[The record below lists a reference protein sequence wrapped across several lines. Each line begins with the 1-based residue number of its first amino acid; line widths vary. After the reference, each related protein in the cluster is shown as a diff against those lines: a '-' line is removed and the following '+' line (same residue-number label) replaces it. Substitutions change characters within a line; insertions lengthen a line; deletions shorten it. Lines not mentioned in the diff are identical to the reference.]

1 MLICYGLKKNQFM
14 HVLRFDEAKLP
25 TVKFCA
31 LFVFLIHCSL
41 EKILKL
47 IFFVISFCLY

>member
-41 EKILKL
+41 ELLFFGYFLMFILMG
-47 IFFVISFCLY
+47 